1 MKTAQSILNNK
12 GHDVWSVHPNDSV
25 FNAIQQMADKDVG
38 ALVVIEDG
46 RLVGILSERD
56 YTRNVILKGKS
67 SPITT
72 VREIMVRHV
81 VCARPE
87 QKVEECMA
95 VMTEKRV
102 RHLPVLDKKQL
113 VGMISLGDVVKIII
127 EDHEHTIEELE
138 HYIHT
143 A

>member
-12 GHDVWSVHPNDSV
+12 GHDVWSVKPDDSV
-25 FNAIQQMADKDVG
+25 FEAIQKMADKDVG

-56 YTRNVILKGKS
+56 YTRNIILKGKS
-67 SPITT
+67 SPKTT
-72 VREIMVRHV
+72 VREIMVTHV
-81 VCARPE
+81 ICARPE

-102 RHLPVLDKKQL
+102 RHLPVLDKKEL

-127 EDHEHTIEELE
+127 EDQEHIIEELE